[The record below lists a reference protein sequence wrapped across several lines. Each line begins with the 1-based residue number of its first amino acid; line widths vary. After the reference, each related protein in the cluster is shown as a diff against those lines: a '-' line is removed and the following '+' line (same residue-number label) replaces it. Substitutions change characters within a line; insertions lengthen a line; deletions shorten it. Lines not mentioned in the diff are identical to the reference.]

1 MSATPADAKNKTH
14 VSVVICGHVDS
25 GKSTTTGRLLF
36 ELGGL
41 PERELQKLKDEAK
54 ALGKDSFCFAFFMD
68 RQKDER
74 ERGIT
79 ISCTTKEFYTDKY
92 HYTIIDA
99 PGHRDYIK
107 NYISGASSA
116 DVGVLMIPSGNE
128 FTTAIAKGDHKAG
141 EVQGQ
146 SRQHARLLLL
156 LGVRQLIVCVN
167 KMDNVQYQEDK
178 FVEVRDEAKRM
189 LVQVGWKKT
198 DVDANVPILPISG
211 WQGDNLLKPST
222 NMAWWKGVTVKKPFS
237 GESINLVT
245 LIDALNGFCESP
257 PRVTDKPLRIPI
269 SNIYNIKGVGTVIAG
284 RVEQGTLKPGDE
296 VKFLPSS
303 LVTESVGKV
312 FSIEMHHQSVAQAGP
327 GDNVGIN
334 VKGLDKDKMPGTGD
348 VIVLKSD
355 MSLSKVAK
363 FTAQV
368 QVLDHPGELKV
379 GYTPIGFVRTAHSP
393 CKMTQIV
400 WKMGKETANQKVENP
415 ACLKANEMA
424 EIVMEPTQDIA
435 LDAFSKCEGLGRI
448 AFMDGN
454 SAIMLGRITKVE

>member
-1 MSATPADAKNKTH
+1 MASTKVHLST
-14 VSVVICGHVDS
+14 VICGHVDS

-41 PERELQKLKDEAK
+41 PERDLLKLKEEAK

-79 ISCTTKEFYTDKY
+79 IACTTKEFFTEKY

-167 KMDNVQYQEDK
+167 KMDNVQYQQDK
-178 FVEVRDEAKRM
+178 FEEVRDEVRRM

-198 DVDANVPILPISG
+198 DVDASVPILPISG
-211 WQGDNLLKPST
+211 WQGDNLLKPSP
-222 NMAWWKGVTVKKPFS
+222 NMTWWKGVSVKKPFS
-237 GESINLVT
+237 GEPVTLVT
-245 LIDALNGFCESP
+245 MIDALNSFAELP
-257 PRVTDKPLRIPI
+257 PRHSDKPLRIPI
-269 SNIYNIKGVGTVIAG
+269 SNIYTIKGVGTVIAG
-284 RVEQGTLKPGDE
+284 RVEQGILKPGDE

-312 FSIEMHHQSVAQAGP
+312 FSIEMHHQSVPQAGP

-334 VKGLDKDKMPGTGD
+334 IKGLDKDKMPTSGD

-355 MSLSKVAK
+355 NSLGKVTR

-393 CKMTQIV
+393 CKMTAIN

-415 ACLKANEMA
+415 VSLKANEMA
-424 EIVMEPTQDIA
+424 EIVMEPTQPIA
-435 LDAFSKCEGLGRI
+435 LDAFTKSEGLGRI

-454 SAIMLGRITKVE
+454 SAIMLGRISKVE

>member
-1 MSATPADAKNKTH
+1 MSAADKAKTH
-14 VSVVICGHVDS
+14 MSVVICGHVDS

-54 ALGKDSFCFAFFMD
+54 ALGKESFYFAFFMD

-79 ISCTTKEFYTDKY
+79 IACTTKEFFTEKF

-167 KMDNVQYQEDK
+167 KMDNVQYKQDK
-178 FVEVRDEAKRM
+178 FEEVRDEVKRM
-189 LVQVGWKKT
+189 LAQVGWKKQ
-198 DVDANVPILPISG
+198 DVDASVPIIPISG
-211 WQGDNLLKPST
+211 WAGDNLLKPSE
-222 NMAWWKGVTVKKPFS
+222 NMASWWKGVEVKQPFS
-237 GESINLVT
+237 GANIKVVT
-245 LIDALNGFCESP
+245 LIDALNNLCEQP
-257 PRVTDKPLRIPI
+257 PRSADKALRIPI
-269 SNIYNIKGVGTVIAG
+269 SNIYTIKGVGTVIAG
-284 RVEQGTLKPGDE
+284 RVEQGKLKPGDE
-296 VKFLPSS
+296 VKFMPSS
-303 LVTESVGKV
+303 TVTEAVGKV
-312 FSIEMHHQSVAQAGP
+312 FSIEMHHTSVPEAGP
-327 GDNVGIN
+327 GDNIGIN
-334 VKGLDKDKMPGTGD
+334 IKGLDKDKMPKGGD

-355 MSLSKVAK
+355 NTLPQVKR
-363 FTAQV
+363 FTTQV

-379 GYTPIGFVRTAHSP
+379 GYTPIGFVRTSHSP
-393 CKMTQIV
+393 CKMTAIT
-400 WKMGKETANQKVENP
+400 WKMGKETNNQKVENP
-415 ACLKANEMA
+415 ASLKANEMA
-424 EIVMEPTQDIA
+424 EIVMEPTQPIA